1 MSDMKNFLRD
11 KMRSFGAGTY
21 KKFLGN
27 ELIHDWDKLVD
38 ESIAAQVRPV
48 TLEHGILFVHVKNS
62 AFKDQ
67 LKFFAEEIIDALNEH
82 FAEDEPLVKEIRI
95 AYGFQVA
102 DLPPEKI
109 PPAAQKKSPVVKPED
124 VTLTDEELARC
135 NERAQKFSDEKL
147 RETVLQTLI
156 SQAKAQKFRL
166 INNWHKCKRCDAL
179 CAPEEIFC
187 ESCKIKV
194 RDEMISELFKIFYD
208 TPQIKPWDA
217 QKILL
222 ERMPFMRRECSLDAV
237 ESARTSLIQKIAGRI
252 RIGDETSPDVLK
264 LVALA
269 RRLPLEQITPAI
281 IQRTLVDLQFNLAD
295 QTRLRRYNAIK
306 SPKK

>member
-1 MSDMKNFLRD
+1 MSDMKAFVRD
-11 KMRSFGAGTY
+11 KMRTFGAGTY

-27 ELIHDWDKLVD
+27 ELIHDWSKLVD

-48 TLEHGILFVHVKNS
+48 ALEHGVLFVHVANS

-67 LKFFAEEIIDALNEH
+67 LKFYAEEIIDALNEH

-102 DLPPEKI
+102 ELPPEEN
-109 PPAAQKKSPVVKPED
+109 PPAAQKKPVAKPED

-135 NERAQKFSDEKL
+135 HERAQKISDAKL

-156 SQAKAQKFRL
+156 SQAKSQKFRL
-166 INNWHKCKRCDAL
+166 ANGWHKCERCDAL
-179 CAPEEIFC
+179 CKPEEIFC
-187 ESCKIKV
+187 DTCKIKV
-194 RDEMISELFKIFYD
+194 RDEMTAELFKIFYD
-208 TPQIKPWDA
+208 APQIKPWDA

-252 RIGDETSPDVLK
+252 RIGDESSPDVIK
-264 LVALA
+264 LVALEK
-269 RRLPLEQITPAI
+269 RLSPEQITPAI
-281 IQRTLVDLQFNLAD
+281 IQRTLVDLQFNLTD
-295 QTRLRRYNAIK
+295 QTRLRRYNALK
-306 SPKK
+306 SPRK